1 MASRFNSF
9 WIAGLVSIILKEAC
23 AEDHL
28 ILRKPPAYWGSD
40 RQSSIGHLEKGLDD
54 ATKYNWQIVD
64 MKNDWKKIYA
74 FEK

>member
-9 WIAGLVSIILKEAC
+9 WIAGLVFIILKEAC

-28 ILRKPPAYWGSD
+28 ILRKPHAYWTNS
-40 RQSSIGHLEKGLDD
+40 QLVIWKKGLDD

-64 MKNDWKKIYA
+64 MKNDWRKIYA